1 MEITTTVK
9 IPEGYEPTGEYRVPC
24 VGDKYLSRGGKL
36 AYCATKMSSAYL
48 ILAKPLSETVTI
60 EVSRA
65 LATRTHNATLKVL
78 EDGKPI
84 TLSPTPDSAEWVAA
98 LNKAIRV

>member
-1 MEITTTVK
+1 MNQQVSIVSLVLGTSTYQE
-9 IPEGYEPTGEYRVPC
+9 
-24 VGDKYLSRGGKL
+24 
-36 AYCATKMSSAYL
+36 A
-48 ILAKPLSETVTI
+48 I